1 MKRRELAMSTQNAIP
16 MPLQHI
22 ASRPRRELPEQ
33 SQSPTR
39 TLPIRKPPKWHAPL
53 EWLVRSL
60 AVVAILAIVLI
71 FAFLVKSALP
81 MWTSGEVR
89 KEVTQAQMWFAT
101 LWPGYDTAQNVW
113 QPVSDVPKFGLWPLL
128 TGTLKSTIVSMAIA
142 GPMGVA
148 AAIFVAFYARG
159 RTREILKPVLELL
172 AGIPSVVLGF
182 FALVS
187 LATWLQDT
195 FGFDSRLNA
204 IVSGIALSLAII
216 PVVFTISE
224 EAIGAVP
231 LTYVEASTAL
241 GAAKWQTILKVV
253 LPTAAPGIASAIALG
268 FGRAVGETMVVLMAS
283 GNAAL
288 TSWNPAD
295 SVRTL
300 SATVASEL
308 GEVVF
313 GSAHY
318 AVLFYLGLLL
328 FFFTTVL
335 NVIGGRVIDAQKA
348 KVKSR

>member
-1 MKRRELAMSTQNAIP
+1 MSTPNAIP

-22 ASRPRRELPEQ
+22 ASKPRRELPPDT
-33 SQSPTR
+33 SAPTR
-39 TLPIRKPPKWHAPL
+39 GLPIRQPPKWHAPL
-53 EWLVRSL
+53 EWLVRGL
-60 AVVAILAIVLI
+60 AMVAILAIALI
-71 FAFLVKSALP
+71 FGFLVKSALP
-81 MWTSGEVR
+81 MWTTEEVR

-101 LWPGYDTAQNVW
+101 LWPGYDAAENVW
-113 QPVSDVPKFGLWPLL
+113 QPVSDVPKYGLWPLL
-128 TGTLKSTIVSMAIA
+128 TGTLKSTLVSMAIA
-142 GPMGVA
+142 APLGVA
-148 AAIFVAFYARG
+148 AAVYVAFYARG
-159 RTREILKPVLELL
+159 RVQEILKPALELL

-187 LATWLQDT
+187 LATWLQDA

-204 IVSGIALSLAII
+204 IVSGVALSLAIV

-224 EAIGAVP
+224 EAIRAVP
-231 LTYVEASTAL
+231 ATYVEASTAL
-241 GAAKWQTILKVV
+241 GAAKWQTVLKVV

-300 SATVASEL
+300 SATIASEL

-328 FFFTTVL
+328 FIFTTLL
-335 NVIGGRVIDAQKA
+335 NILGGRVIDAQKA
-348 KVKSR
+348 KVKGR

>member
-1 MKRRELAMSTQNAIP
+1 M
-16 MPLQHI
+16 
-22 ASRPRRELPEQ
+22 
-33 SQSPTR
+33 
-39 TLPIRKPPKWHAPL
+39 
-53 EWLVRSL
+53 
-60 AVVAILAIVLI
+60 VAILAIVLI

-81 MWTSGEVR
+81 MFTTEEIR

-101 LWPGYDTAQNVW
+101 LWPGYDAPENVW
-113 QPVSDVPKFGLWPLL
+113 QPVSDVPKYGLWPLL
-128 TGTLKSTIVSMAIA
+128 TGTLKSTLVSMAIA
-142 GPMGVA
+142 APLGVA
-148 AAIFVAFYARG
+148 AAVFVAFYARG
-159 RTREILKPVLELL
+159 RTREILKPALELL

-182 FALVS
+182 FALIS

-204 IVSGIALSLAII
+204 LVSGVALSLAIV

-268 FGRAVGETMVVLMAS
+268 FGRAVGETMIVLMAS
-283 GNAAL
+283 GNAAI

-328 FFFTTVL
+328 FIFTTLL
-335 NVIGGRVIDAQKA
+335 NVLGGRVIDAQKA

>member
-1 MKRRELAMSTQNAIP
+1 MPTPNAIP

-22 ASRPRRELPEQ
+22 ASRPRRELPEDTQ
-33 SQSPTR
+33 VPVR
-39 TLPIRKPPKWHAPL
+39 GLPIRQPPRWHAPL
-53 EWLVRSL
+53 EWLVRGLAML
-60 AVVAILAIVLI
+60 AVLAIALI
-71 FAFLVKSALP
+71 FAFLLKSALP
-81 MWTSGEVR
+81 MWTSAEVR

-101 LWPGYDTAQNVW
+101 LWPGYDTPQNIW
-113 QPVSDVPKFGLWPLL
+113 QPVSEIPKFGLWPLV
-128 TGTLKSTIVSMAIA
+128 TGTLKSTLVSMLIA
-142 GPMGVA
+142 GPLGVA

-159 RTREILKPVLELL
+159 RLREFLKPTLELL

-187 LATWLQDT
+187 LATWLQDA

-204 IVSGIALSLAII
+204 IVSGVALSIAII

-231 LTYVEASTAL
+231 ATYVEASMAL

-253 LPTAAPGIASAIALG
+253 IPTAAPGIASAIALG

-283 GNAAL
+283 GNAAI

-328 FFFTTVL
+328 FVFTSLL
-335 NVIGGRVIDAQKA
+335 NVLGGRIIDAQKA

>member
-1 MKRRELAMSTQNAIP
+1 MPTPNAIP
-16 MPLQHI
+16 LPLQHI
-22 ASRPRRELPEQ
+22 ASRPRRELPEDTQ
-33 SQSPTR
+33 LPPR
-39 TLPIRKPPKWHAPL
+39 GLPIRRPPRWHAPL
-53 EWLVRSL
+53 EWLVRAMAML
-60 AVVAILAIVLI
+60 AVLAIGLI
-71 FAFLVKSALP
+71 FAFLLKSALP
-81 MWTSGEVR
+81 MWTSAEVR

-101 LWPGYDTAQNVW
+101 LWPGHDVAENIW
-113 QPVSDVPKFGLWPLL
+113 QPVSEVPKFGLWPLL
-128 TGTLKSTIVSMAIA
+128 TGTLKSTLVSMAIA
-142 GPMGVA
+142 GPLGVA

-159 RTREILKPVLELL
+159 RLREFLKPALELL
-172 AGIPSVVLGF
+172 AGVPSVVLGF

-187 LATWLQDT
+187 LATWLQDA

-204 IVSGIALSLAII
+204 VVSGVALSLAII

-231 LTYVEASTAL
+231 ATYVEASMAL

-283 GNAAL
+283 GNAAI

-328 FFFTTVL
+328 FVFTSLL
-335 NVIGGRVIDAQKA
+335 NVLGGRIIDAQKA

>member
-1 MKRRELAMSTQNAIP
+1 MSEPNSIP

-22 ASRPRRELPEQ
+22 ASQPRREHSAGIHVPTHALPV
-33 SQSPTR
+33 R
-39 TLPIRKPPKWHAPL
+39 RAPKWHTPI
-53 EWLVRSL
+53 EWLVRGL
-60 AVVAILAIVLI
+60 AMVALLAIVLI
-71 FAFLVKSALP
+71 FAFLLKSALP

-113 QPVSDVPKFGLWPLL
+113 QPVSEVPKFGLWPLL
-128 TGTLKSTIVSMAIA
+128 TGTLKSTLVSMAIA
-142 GPMGVA
+142 GPLGVA
-148 AAIFVAFYARG
+148 AAVFVAFYARG
-159 RTREILKPVLELL
+159 RVREVLKPTLELL
-172 AGIPSVVLGF
+172 GGIPSVVLGF
-182 FALVS
+182 FALVA
-187 LATWLQDT
+187 LATWLQDV
-195 FGFDSRLNA
+195 FGFDSRLNS
-204 IVSGIALSLAII
+204 IVSGVALSLTIV

-241 GAAKWQTILKVV
+241 GAAKWQAIVKVV
-253 LPTAAPGIASAIALG
+253 LPSAAPGIASAIALG
-268 FGRAVGETMVVLMAS
+268 CGRAVGETMIVLMAS
-283 GNAAL
+283 GNAAI

-300 SATVASEL
+300 SATIAAEL

-328 FFFTTVL
+328 FAFTSLL
-335 NVIGGRVIDAQKA
+335 NVVGGRVIDAQKA
-348 KVKSR
+348 KVKTR

>member
-1 MKRRELAMSTQNAIP
+1 MPTPNAIP

-22 ASRPRRELPEQ
+22 ASRPRRELPEDTQ
-33 SQSPTR
+33 VPVR
-39 TLPIRKPPKWHAPL
+39 GLPIRQPPRWHAPL
-53 EWLVRSL
+53 EWLVRGLAML
-60 AVVAILAIVLI
+60 AVLAIALI
-71 FAFLVKSALP
+71 FAFLLKSALP
-81 MWTSGEVR
+81 MWTSAEVR
-89 KEVTQAQMWFAT
+89 KEVTQAQMWSAT
-101 LWPGYDTAQNVW
+101 LWPGYDTPQNIW
-113 QPVSDVPKFGLWPLL
+113 QPVSEIPKFGLWPLV
-128 TGTLKSTIVSMAIA
+128 TGTLKSTLVSMLIA
-142 GPMGVA
+142 GPLGVA

-159 RTREILKPVLELL
+159 RLREFLKPTLELL

-187 LATWLQDT
+187 LATWLQDA

-204 IVSGIALSLAII
+204 IVSGVALSIAII

-231 LTYVEASTAL
+231 ATYVEASMAL

-253 LPTAAPGIASAIALG
+253 IPTAAPGIASAIALG

-283 GNAAL
+283 GNAAI

-328 FFFTTVL
+328 FVFTSLL
-335 NVIGGRVIDAQKA
+335 NVLGGRIIDAQKA